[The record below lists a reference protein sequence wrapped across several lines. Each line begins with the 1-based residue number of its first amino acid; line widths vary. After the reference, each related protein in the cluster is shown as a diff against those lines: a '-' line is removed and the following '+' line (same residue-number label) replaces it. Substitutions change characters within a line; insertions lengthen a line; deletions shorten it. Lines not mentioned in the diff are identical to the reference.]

1 MSDPILDQAETLF
14 DEGFY
19 LEAVKQY
26 SLANELP
33 YFSEEERA
41 SICLA
46 IAYCFFLN
54 QQYTSSLEF
63 CKTSLE
69 LYSSGP
75 AATLFLATSFLT
87 QNEEDFVRS
96 LESLHRLGFPSA
108 FFRELKMRLKSFND
122 QRFAKSH
129 LGPSEQSLIE
139 FLLSQKELE
148 AYNGLF
154 FLPRSERFESFKKI
168 SLEILNGNYSHLFTR
183 TVSLWAVRNESN
195 EFDKRF
201 VSEYLDHLTARFP
214 GNFMYEVLRGL
225 HNLDM
230 TRLDEALLSFQHAV
244 NLNSESWLAHSGWG
258 IASGRLKHYKTAF
271 NHLEHSNRL
280 ILHHIGYPTRSLSIN
295 RKFRGLLMKECG
307 QFWSGLKETISSFK
321 QYSLAVL
328 RERSFVWNA
337 INKIEKF
344 E

>member
-26 SLANELP
+26 SLAYELP
-33 YFSEEERA
+33 CFSGEERA

-69 LYSSGP
+69 HYSSGP
-75 AATLFLATSFLT
+75 AATLFLVTTFLT
-87 QNEEDFVRS
+87 QNEEDFASS
-96 LESLHRLGFPSA
+96 LELLHRLGFPSA
-108 FFRELKMRLKSFND
+108 FFRELKMRLKSFNE
-122 QRFAKSH
+122 QSFSKSH

-139 FLLSQKELE
+139 FLLSQQELE
-148 AYNGLF
+148 SYNGLF
-154 FLPRSERFESFKKI
+154 LLPKSERFENFKKI
-168 SLEILNGNYSHLFTR
+168 SLDLLNGNYSHLFTR
-183 TVSLWAVRNESN
+183 TVSLWVVRSKYN

-201 VSEYLDHLTARFP
+201 VSEYLDLLTARFP

-230 TRLDEALLSFQHAV
+230 TRFNESMLSFQHAV
-244 NLNSESWLAHSGWG
+244 NLNPESWLAHSGLG
-258 IASGRLKHYKTAF
+258 IASGRLKYYKTAF
-271 NHLEHSNRL
+271 THLEHSNRL

-295 RKFRGLLMKECG
+295 RKFQGLLMKECR
-307 QFWSGLKETISSFK
+307 QYWSGLKETISSFK

-337 INKIEKF
+337 LKKIEKF